1 MTLVP
6 LTTNHFFN
14 PMTPVLSEEKRSSAW
29 TLLFPPLL
37 NYLSSF
43 PSIVFGWQ
51 EHRSEIDA
59 RAGTFQAFEMFGHQ
73 LLANNHYESP
83 QVQEKLTDMNK
94 ARDDLEK

>member
-1 MTLVP
+1 MILPVP
-6 LTTNHFFN
+6 RL
-14 PMTPVLSEEKRSSAW
+14 
-29 TLLFPPLL
+29 
-37 NYLSSF
+37 
-43 PSIVFGWQ
+43 Q

>member
-1 MTLVP
+1 M
-6 LTTNHFFN
+6 FN
-14 PMTPVLSEEKRSSAW
+14 FLLHTELRPVFLSDP
-29 TLLFPPLL
+29 FPF
-37 NYLSSF
+37 LSSYF
-43 PSIVFGWQ
+43 Q

-94 ARDDLEK
+94 ARDDLEKYV